1 MKFKNSIN
9 HSINIYEI
17 ITDTANKYVKDLWTE
32 NYTTLLREN
41 KGLNQRRPKY
51 LLKGQKN

>member
-17 ITDTANKYVKDLWTE
+17 ITDTSNKYVKDLWTE
-32 NYTTLLREN
+32 NYKTLLGEN